1 MPESSSVALKP
12 LNVTRLSDQIVQ
24 QIETM
29 ILEGSFKP
37 GDRLPPE
44 RQLAEQL
51 GVSRPSLREAI
62 QKLSVRGL
70 LSSKQGGGTYVTS
83 RLDAGFADPW
93 QEMLGSHPELHRDVL
108 EFRRMLEGTVAQMA
122 AERATEA
129 DLDRIGG
136 LFAQMEAAH
145 GGQGLE
151 LTSDVDV
158 KFHQA
163 LADAAHNVLLTHV
176 ASSLL
181 NMLHTHV
188 HDNIA
193 NLFAAG
199 TVSQQLLDQHRAV
212 WQSVRERNGPA
223 ARAAAEAHI
232 DFIDQTLTRLR
243 EASVR
248 QERSLRRST
257 T

>member
-1 MPESSSVALKP
+1 MPEQTPVPIKP

-24 QIETM
+24 QLETM

-62 QKLSVRGL
+62 QKLSARGL
-70 LSSKQGGGTYVTS
+70 LTARQGGGTFVTS
-83 RLDAGFADPW
+83 RLESGFADPW
-93 QEMLGSHPELHRDVL
+93 QEMLGAHPELHGDVL
-108 EFRRMLEGTVAQMA
+108 EFRRMLEGTVAQLA
-122 AERATEA
+122 AERATAA
-129 DLDRIGG
+129 DLERIGG
-136 LFAQMEAAH
+136 LFEQMEAAH
-145 GGQGLE
+145 RQEGLE

-158 KFHQA
+158 QFHQA
-163 LADAAHNVLLTHV
+163 LADAAHNALLTHV
-176 ASSLL
+176 AASLL
-181 NMLHTHV
+181 QMLHSHV
-188 HDNIA
+188 QDNIA
-193 NLFAAG
+193 NLFAMG

-212 WQSVRERNGPA
+212 WHAVRDRNAPA

-243 EASVR
+243 AASVR
-248 QERSLRRST
+248 QERALRRSPG
-257 T
+257 

>member
-1 MPESSSVALKP
+1 MPESSPVALKP

-62 QKLSVRGL
+62 QKLSARGL
-70 LSSKQGGGTYVTS
+70 LSSRQGGGTYITS

-93 QEMLGSHPELHRDVL
+93 QEMLGTHPELHRDVL

-122 AERATEA
+122 AERATQA
-129 DLDRIGG
+129 DIERIGG
-136 LFAQMEAAH
+136 LFEQMEAAH
-145 GGQGLE
+145 RLEGLE
-151 LTSDVDV
+151 LTSEVDV

-163 LADAAHNVLLTHV
+163 LADAAHNALLTHV
-176 ASSLL
+176 AASLL

-193 NLFAAG
+193 NLFATG
-199 TVSQQLLDQHRAV
+199 TVSKQLLDQHRAV
-212 WQSVRERNGPA
+212 WEAVRDRDGAA

-232 DFIDQTLTRLR
+232 DFVDHTLTAQR
-243 EASVR
+243 EESVR
-248 QERSLRRST
+248 RERSMRRGG
-257 T
+257 